1 MNKNKVVKMKKEF
14 VDALPDVNICLLGLQ
29 GSRML
34 GLAQSE
40 DADYDYRG
48 IYIAPNKDLLSLS
61 GRTAQETIEGGSFKD
76 GEMDYVLQEVGKFF
90 RLAIKSNP
98 SVVHLFFVPKYNY
111 IDGIGAMIVSNKH
124 LFLSEDAVRKS
135 FGGYAMNQIL
145 YLKKNRGD
153 AKRKSKHVRH
163 CFRLF
168 DCGRELLETGNMTF
182 PLKNPEYYI
191 ELGEMVKK
199 PDGLDKLVKLFE
211 EKDKEFKKVKSNLS
225 KEPNIFLLDK
235 LLLKIRGF

>member
-1 MNKNKVVKMKKEF
+1 MNKNKIYKMKKEF

-34 GLAQSE
+34 GLAQSG

-48 IYIAPNKDLLSLS
+48 IYIAENRELLSLNQK
-61 GRTAQETIEGGSFKD
+61 AQETIEGGISED
-76 GEMDYVLQEVGKFF
+76 GKMDFVFQEVGKFF
-90 RLAIKSNP
+90 RLALKSNP
-98 SVVHLFFVPKYNY
+98 SVIHLFFVPKYNY
-111 IDGIGAMIVSNKH
+111 IDDIGSKIVANKN
-124 LFLSEDAVRKS
+124 LFLSEPAVRNS

-153 AKRKSKHVRH
+153 AKRQEKHVRH

-168 DCGRELLETGNMTF
+168 DCGKELLKTGKMTF
-182 PLKNPEYYI
+182 PLKNPDYYI
-191 ELGEMVKK
+191 ELGKMIKK

-211 EKDKEFKKVKSNLS
+211 EKDKEFKKVKSVLP
-225 KEPNIFLLDK
+225 KEPNLYIANK
-235 LLLKIRGF
+235 LLLEIRGI